1 MRDEVPKRNVLQM
14 FDSDEYFLVNIM
26 VTNEWNISYAMCKNV
41 ALKTLEYENNIII
54 V

>member
-26 VTNEWNISYAMCKNV
+26 VTNEIFR
-41 ALKTLEYENNIII
+41 TLCAKMLR
-54 V
+54 